1 MTAIIGT
8 LHSAL
13 DQETALQSGHE
24 ERVGIFSM
32 SSLYL
37 SDQDILELIRS
48 GVGMSEH
55 QRLKLYLGTHS
66 EKGIRERLEAVCR
79 KGFGTWT
86 PPRLITAFNGR
97 LTGHID
103 GAIDKALVEIKT
115 VPNEAVLSE
124 MKLRRT
130 IPFKV
135 EAQINSYML
144 WGPFERTL
152 LIYEERENGTHW
164 INECFPN
171 KNLQRDLHF
180 KAKYILDA
188 LDAGQSGAKAFR
200 KVTKLSIKELRHVIL
215 RELKT
220 RAAGGKRAELSF
232 SGLWRI
238 CAAAGPN
245 LSIPVS
251 ADLQRET
258 FTKTF
263 FENIKFLTTTD
274 LIGVVAVENEERLE
288 SVFLTKLGEEY
299 TSTIEFI

>member
-1 MTAIIGT
+1 MIIKAET
-8 LHSAL
+8 LLEAF
-13 DQETALQSGHE
+13 DRETAMSCGHE

-37 SDQDILELIRS
+37 SEQEILQRIKD
-48 GVGMSEH
+48 GVEMNER
-55 QRLKLYLGTHS
+55 QRLKLYLGTHC
-66 EKGIRERLEAVCR
+66 EKGIRERLEAVCS
-79 KGFGTWT
+79 KDFGRWI
-86 PPRLITAFNGR
+86 PPRLVTAFNGR

-103 GAIDKALVEIKT
+103 GGIDKALVEIKT

-164 INECFPN
+164 ISEHFPN

-188 LDAGQSGAKAFR
+188 LDAGQSGVKTFR
-200 KVTKLSIKELRHVIL
+200 KITKLSIKELRHVIL

-232 SGLWRI
+232 SELWRI
-238 CAAAGPN
+238 CAAAGPG
-245 LSIPVS
+245 LSIPVN
-251 ADLQRET
+251 ADTQSET

-263 FENIKFLTTTD
+263 FDNINFLETTD
-274 LIGVVAVENEERLE
+274 LIGIIAKENDEKIE
-288 SVFLTKLGEEY
+288 SIFLTKFGEEY
-299 TSTIEFI
+299 VGSVEFK

>member
-13 DQETALQSGHE
+13 DLETALQSGHE

-37 SDQDILELIRS
+37 SEQEILQRIKDGCEMNER
-48 GVGMSEH
+48 
-55 QRLKLYLGTHS
+55 QRLKLYLGTHC

-164 INECFPN
+164 ISEHFPN

-188 LDAGQSGAKAFR
+188 LDAGPAGAKAFR
-200 KVTKLSIKELRHVIL
+200 KTTKLSIKELRHVIL
-215 RELKT
+215 QELKK
-220 RAAGGKRAELSF
+220 RAAGGKRAELCF
-232 SGLWRI
+232 SDLWRI

-263 FENIKFLTTTD
+263 FENINFLETTD
-274 LIGVVAVENEERLE
+274 LIGIVAIENDEKIE

-299 TSTIEFI
+299 VGSVEFR